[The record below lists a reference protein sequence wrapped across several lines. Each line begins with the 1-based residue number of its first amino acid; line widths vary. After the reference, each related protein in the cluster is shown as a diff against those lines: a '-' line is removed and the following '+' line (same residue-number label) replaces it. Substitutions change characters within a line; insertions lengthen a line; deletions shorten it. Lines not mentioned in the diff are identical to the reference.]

1 MSERSKEKRNLI
13 LKCAEQVFRTKGFSN
28 VTMKDIIDECNI
40 SRGGIYLYFS
50 SVDEIFIEVIKQY
63 HKSHAEKVT
72 YDLNST
78 KDFIKAIDQY
88 FEDLK
93 YNLLN
98 IDDSLKLAM
107 IEFFFFFKNDQ
118 DKEFF
123 EIAVNGLKQPIM
135 EIIIFGK
142 GHGILPYEL
151 TNDLVEL
158 VVFWFIG
165 LEEIMLSAH
174 LSNTILEKQIQI
186 MKNLILTGKI
196 L

>member
-50 SVDEIFIEVIKQY
+50 SVDEIFLAVIKQY

-72 YDLNST
+72 YDLTST

-93 YNLLN
+93 YNLIN
-98 IDDSLKLAM
+98 IDDSLKLAI
-107 IEFFFFFKNDQ
+107 IEFFDDCRFSF
-118 DKEFF
+118 
-123 EIAVNGLKQPIM
+123 L
-135 EIIIFGK
+135 
-142 GHGILPYEL
+142 
-151 TNDLVEL
+151 
-158 VVFWFIG
+158 
-165 LEEIMLSAH
+165 
-174 LSNTILEKQIQI
+174 
-186 MKNLILTGKI
+186 
-196 L
+196 

>member
-1 MSERSKEKRNLI
+1 
-13 LKCAEQVFRTKGFSN
+13 
-28 VTMKDIIDECNI
+28 
-40 SRGGIYLYFS
+40 
-50 SVDEIFIEVIKQY
+50 
-63 HKSHAEKVT
+63 
-72 YDLNST
+72 
-78 KDFIKAIDQY
+78 
-88 FEDLK
+88 
-93 YNLLN
+93 
-98 IDDSLKLAM
+98 
-107 IEFFFFFKNDQ
+107 
-118 DKEFF
+118 
-123 EIAVNGLKQPIM
+123 M